1 MKKISLKDVERKFSE
16 LSQLDE
22 EGIKSIVRKM
32 EKEQPYILTYLY
44 AIGEDY
50 SETGREMLMSLGI
63 MSWQIM
69 LEAEKN
75 LPTIEP
81 ELLDEMEERNMKMLD
96 DMKDIEDEDFIKR
109 TEELIEDYPQPDL
122 LTMVVE
128 MLFEE
133 ENDIDLDERAMI
145 FIFIKIV
152 IDSLQKAGESLKN

>member
-1 MKKISLKDVERKFSE
+1 MKKISLKDVERKFLE

-22 EGIKSIVRKM
+22 KGIKSILRKM

-44 AIGEDY
+44 VIGEDY
-50 SETGREMLMSLGI
+50 SESGREMLMSLGI
-63 MSWQIM
+63 MAWQIM
-69 LEAEKN
+69 LEAEEN

-81 ELLDEMEERNMKMLD
+81 KLLDEMEERNMKMLEK
-96 DMKDIEDEDFIKR
+96 MKDIEDEDFIKK
-109 TEELIEDYPQPDL
+109 TEELLKDYPQPDL

-133 ENDIDLDERAMI
+133 ENDIELDERAMI

-152 IDSLQKAGESLKN
+152 IDSLQKAGESLKK